1 MMKMAKEINIMVT
14 EMEGTILA
22 ASINNRMINTTNI
35 TGILEDLWYLIQSNI
50 EEQVFQ
56 VQRMLADEL
65 DRYKRRE
72 NIYIDENIKEI
83 QELYIS
89 EEQRKKE
96 GIVEN
101 EKVILI
107 RPYEEL
113 EQSLPTRSLSFIDEE
128 INNLLKYMKFI
139 KAPIQTRLF
148 RPLPYY

>member
-1 MMKMAKEINIMVT
+1 
-14 EMEGTILA
+14 
-22 ASINNRMINTTNI
+22 
-35 TGILEDLWYLIQSNI
+35 
-50 EEQVFQ
+50 
-56 VQRMLADEL
+56 MLADEL